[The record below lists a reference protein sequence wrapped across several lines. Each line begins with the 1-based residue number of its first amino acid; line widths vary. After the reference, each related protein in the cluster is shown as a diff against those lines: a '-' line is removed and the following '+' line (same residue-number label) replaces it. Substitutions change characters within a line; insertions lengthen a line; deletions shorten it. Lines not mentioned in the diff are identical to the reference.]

1 AIDPRPRA
9 CFDPASPT
17 GAPMVETFFR
27 EEHQIFRRTVADFVA
42 KELAPHAD
50 EWERAQSFPREVFAK
65 CGQLGLLGPHY
76 PESVGGGG
84 GDYWYSVV
92 WGEEL
97 AGCNSNGV
105 AMALMVQ
112 TDMATPIIGELG
124 SDEQKREFL
133 APAIRGEKIA
143 ALGISE
149 PGCGSD

>member
-1 AIDPRPRA
+1 
-9 CFDPASPT
+9 
-17 GAPMVETFFR
+17 MLQTFFTD
-27 EEHQIFRRTVADFVA
+27 EHEIFRKALREFVA

-50 EWERAQSFPREVFAK
+50 EWERAEEFPRSVFK
-65 CGQLGLLGPHY
+65 RCGELGFLGPHY
-76 PESVGGGG
+76 PESVGGAG

-97 AGCNSNGV
+97 TRSGSAGVNMS
-105 AMALMVQ
+105 LMVQ

-124 SDEQKREFL
+124 TDEQKREFL

-149 PGCGSD
+149 PNCGS